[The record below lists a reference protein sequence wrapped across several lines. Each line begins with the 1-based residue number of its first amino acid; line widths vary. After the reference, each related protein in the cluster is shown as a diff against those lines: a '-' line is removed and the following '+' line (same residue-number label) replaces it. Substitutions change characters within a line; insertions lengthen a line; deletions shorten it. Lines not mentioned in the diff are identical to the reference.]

1 MSFHVDKVDLQDI
14 KERYDALLQE
24 QDQDIAQQRIT
35 QLLQILVDTAKT
47 LPDMLDK
54 WEAQASSIGLDDV
67 DLPQSV
73 YEYIDDYLIDIPR
86 DNTLAEVLQL
96 FSKEPLKSIY
106 KKNGELDQDA
116 LIAWEKSTVEKE
128 KYRLARTQ
136 ASRATIDDDA
146 F

>member
-96 FSKEPLKSIY
+96 FNKEPLKSIY
-106 KKNGELDQDA
+106 KKNGELDQDT
-116 LIAWEKSTVEKE
+116 LIA
-128 KYRLARTQ
+128 
-136 ASRATIDDDA
+136 
-146 F
+146 